1 MIRMRTLEIS
11 VGAFVLAGALAFV
24 VLMVQVSGVSFSR
37 SDGSYTLKATF
48 NDVAGLRVRSKV
60 SMAGVTIGRV
70 TRISVNAAYGEAE
83 VEMQIDSS
91 TGQLPID
98 TGARILTEGIVGARY
113 VSLEPGADPEMLTDG
128 GTITETQ
135 GALVL
140 ENLIGDFI
148 TRMGGGDS

>member
-1 MIRMRTLEIS
+1 MMRMRTIEIS

-24 VLMVQVSGVSFSR
+24 VLMVQVSGVNFDSGSGGYKLYAKFS
-37 SDGSYTLKATF
+37 
-48 NDVAGLRVRSKV
+48 DVAGLRVRSKV

-70 TRISVNAAYGEAE
+70 TAISVDTAYGEAE
-83 VEMQIDSS
+83 VEIRIDPG
-91 TGQLPID
+91 TGPLPVD

-113 VSLEPGADPEMLTDG
+113 ISLMPGADEEVLGDG
-128 GTITETQ
+128 DYIEDTQ

-148 TRMGGGDS
+148 TTLGDS